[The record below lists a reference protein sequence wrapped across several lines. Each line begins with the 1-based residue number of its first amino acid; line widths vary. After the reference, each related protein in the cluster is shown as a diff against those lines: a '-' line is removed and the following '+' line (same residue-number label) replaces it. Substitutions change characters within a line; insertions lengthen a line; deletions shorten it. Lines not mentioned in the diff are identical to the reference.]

1 MRLMRLGM
9 TAAIR
14 LFALA
19 GLLSGPAA
27 GGQPVAGVE
36 GRWLTDDG
44 KAVVV
49 IDRCGGEICGAIAR
63 VLDKGSNVSTVDVEN
78 PDRHLRNRP
87 LVGLTVLSGFRPD
100 GASWRGGR
108 AYDPKTG
115 RSYRSTLALDGAR
128 RLVVTGCI
136 LFICRSMIWQRL
148 S

>member
-1 MRLMRLGM
+1 MTPARLI
-9 TAAIR
+9 AAIG
-14 LFALA
+14 LLLA
-19 GLLSGPAA
+19 GSAAAQPGPAT
-27 GGQPVAGVE
+27 GIE
-36 GRWLTDDG
+36 GTWLTDDG

-49 IDRCGGEICGAIAR
+49 IDRCGNEICGAIAT
-63 VLDKGSNVSTVDVEN
+63 VLDKGRNVPTVDIEN
-78 PDRHLRNRP
+78 PDRRLRNRP
-87 LVGLTVLSGFRPD
+87 IVGLKVLSGFRAD

>member
-1 MRLMRLGM
+1 M
-9 TAAIR
+9 TAAR
-14 LFALA
+14 LIAAIGLILA
-19 GLLSGPAA
+19 AAAAAQSGSAP
-27 GGQPVAGVE
+27 GVE
-36 GRWLTDDG
+36 GKWLTDDG

-49 IDRCGGEICGAIAR
+49 IDHCGAEICGQIAT
-63 VLDKGSNVSTVDVEN
+63 VLDKGRNVPTVDIEN
-78 PDRHLRNRP
+78 PDQRLRNRP
-87 LVGLTVLSGFRPD
+87 IVGLKVLSGFRAD
-100 GASWRGGR
+100 GRSWRGGK